1 MFYFRLEMY
10 GRYPSEEEAS
20 KLKVVIGVPVWLT
33 IEKDKIPENIRPYLS
48 DMR

>member
-1 MFYFRLEMY
+1 MY
-10 GRYPSEEEAS
+10 GRYPSEDEAS

-33 IEKDKIPENIRPYLS
+33 IEQANIPENIKPYLS